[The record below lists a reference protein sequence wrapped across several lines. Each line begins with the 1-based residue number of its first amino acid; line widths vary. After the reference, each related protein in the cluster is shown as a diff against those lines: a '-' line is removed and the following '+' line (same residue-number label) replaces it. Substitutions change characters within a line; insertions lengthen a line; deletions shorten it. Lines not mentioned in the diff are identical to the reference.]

1 MSSVWSINPP
11 KPAEK
16 IFGKHP
22 TQKPLDLLRRCIL
35 ASTDEDAV
43 ILDPFNGGGTTG
55 VATAMIGSNRKYI
68 GIELEKQ
75 YLDLSI
81 QRYEQVKHN
90 TNLF

>member
-1 MSSVWSINPP
+1 M
-11 KPAEK
+11 

-35 ASTDEDAV
+35 ASTDKDAI

-55 VATAMIGSNRKYI
+55 IASILVSEGRKYI
-68 GIELEKQ
+68 GIDLEKE

-81 QRYEQVKHN
+81 QRYEQVKN
-90 TNLF
+90 SPELF